1 LVYHLNKMVD
11 ITFFLVYLYFISDF
25 LSKISIFQFII
36 GVVPYSAFFFFKITC
51 FYIQIISYPFKIIK
65 FLMVLIPL
73 IPLVIQSAI
82 IFHIFFDYFWIFY
95 LHLLINSF
103 IFIFSPYYSYV
114 FFVSHNENENNFIHF
129 IKKSSKIILKIIILL
144 SIAYFSNFYLWN
156 EAVVSLVLNDIFC
169 FYGIKKK

>member
-1 LVYHLNKMVD
+1 
-11 ITFFLVYLYFISDF
+11 
-25 LSKISIFQFII
+25 
-36 GVVPYSAFFFFKITC
+36 
-51 FYIQIISYPFKIIK
+51 
-65 FLMVLIPL
+65 MVLIPL

-114 FFVSHNENENNFIHF
+114 FFLSHNENENNIIHF

-144 SIAYFSNFYLWN
+144 SIAYFSNFYLWY